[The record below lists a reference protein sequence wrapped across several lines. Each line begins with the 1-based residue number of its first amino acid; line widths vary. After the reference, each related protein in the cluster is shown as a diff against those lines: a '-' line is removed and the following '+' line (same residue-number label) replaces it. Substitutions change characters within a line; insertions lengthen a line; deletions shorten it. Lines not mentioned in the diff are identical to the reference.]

1 MPADTRDVG
10 IVEFVATE
18 DHHRRK
24 GVADALMAR
33 MLADFLADG
42 GQALHL
48 CTTNPI
54 AGRLYENHGFWYRVG
69 DGMRYSAKDAAD
81 FDAAYLAFDGDPVV
95 RDAVW
100 GDLPRAAVLYN
111 APEPAWLLKD
121 ILTDCLRDTRY
132 EYHFVRLMRRVENAQ
147 GAALVLATPNEP
159 GMVGRAAFVRR
170 DTYAQQHV
178 ATLSLR
184 VAPAYMD
191 HAVGLLRAAVDRA
204 AEIGVGVLDFPIAAS
219 DADLAA
225 IAGAAGFTEAARLP
239 DRIRD
244 GQAWVDVRLFTLSS
258 LGFAGPCLP
267 RVGNLLRQPS
277 ALASRAHRRRVRQAG
292 FYLVTCAGGAVGR
305 GYSDKYPRR
314 TASSISSRANSQ
326 SSGAPSAMLAFTA
339 ITCDRRTWCLRQA
352 WPWVW
357 KLSSSGCSRSRAAAN
372 LASGVCRVFEFLPP
386 RAERVCLLS
395 RQEAENALGRGAFFL
410 GFQLARGGV
419 VDKGVARIDL
429 DHVVDQQHRDDAP
442 DVDLGGGVLREHEG
456 HQRHVPGVLRVVF
469 APAGLDDQ
477 GVAEDALGLV
487 DLDDKLELA
496 LQAVGRH

>member
-1 MPADTRDVG
+1 MDPDSATLRDGGIMQIARYLPPMDTFEGRVRTWDLIRDDLFSGALAETLYTPHFVGTIDGEFAGSLGYYTPADTRDVG

-54 AGRLYENHGFWYRVG
+54 AGRLYENYGFWYRVG
-69 DGMRYSAKDAAD
+69 DGMRYTAKDAAD
-81 FDAAYLAFDGDPVV
+81 FDAAYLAFDGEPVV

-121 ILTDCLRDTRY
+121 VLTDCLRDTRY

-147 GAALVLATPNEP
+147 GAVLVLATPKNRA
-159 GMVGRAAFVRR
+159 VGLAAFVRR
-170 DTYAQQHV
+170 DTFAQQHV

-244 GQAWVDVRLFTLSS
+244 GQTWVDLRLFTAS
-258 LGFAGPCLP
+258 LGSPTRAFHGSETYYA
-267 RVGNLLRQPS
+267 NRQPWQTE
-277 ALASRAHRRRVRQAG
+277 R
-292 FYLVTCAGGAVGR
+292 
-305 GYSDKYPRR
+305 
-314 TASSISSRANSQ
+314 I
-326 SSGAPSAMLAFTA
+326 
-339 ITCDRRTWCLRQA
+339 
-352 WPWVW
+352 
-357 KLSSSGCSRSRAAAN
+357 
-372 LASGVCRVFEFLPP
+372 
-386 RAERVCLLS
+386 AERS
-395 RQEAENALGRGAFFL
+395 G
-410 GFQLARGGV
+410 
-419 VDKGVARIDL
+419 K
-429 DHVVDQQHRDDAP
+429 
-442 DVDLGGGVLREHEG
+442 
-456 HQRHVPGVLRVVF
+456 
-469 APAGLDDQ
+469 PAHL
-477 GVAEDALGLV
+477 
-487 DLDDKLELA
+487 
-496 LQAVGRH
+496 H